1 LINAGAG
8 PPWFK
13 RKYRMLKLKEN
24 VHPSTEF
31 CKAPEY
37 GMMMMMMMIKY
48 TSYQKSSQ
56 RQS

>member
-37 GMMMMMMMIKY
+37 SIMMMMMIK
-48 TSYQKSSQ
+48 
-56 RQS
+56 